1 MKKIITHINPDLDA
15 IASVWLLKRFLLAS
29 PSNRGEPG
37 WQEAEIDFCPAQN
50 TIDGQPVDS
59 NPNILHVDVGGGKLD
74 HHQTNEYL
82 SAAKLC
88 FDFIKESRK
97 GQELSPLDLQALE
110 KIVAFVTEVD
120 NAVDLSWPEFQTEKY
135 DFYLHNI
142 LSGLRGIGDDDS
154 SVMNYGLK
162 SLDTVFYNLKGRIRA
177 EEELKKGQE
186 FQTSW
191 GKAIGIETGNEFVIR
206 EGERKGYCLVIR
218 RDPDKGGIRIYASP
232 VSKVNLQK
240 AYETLKEKDKEGEW
254 FLHSSGKIL
263 LNESRTREMKPTKI
277 TLKEIMEVLKL
288 G

>member
-1 MKKIITHINPDLDA
+1 MKKIIAHVNPDLDA
-15 IASVWLLKRFLLAS
+15 VTSAWLLKRFL
-29 PSNRGEPG
+29 PG
-37 WQEAEIDFCPAQN
+37 WQEAEIDFCPAQSTFN
-50 TIDGQPVDS
+50 NEPVDF
-59 NPNILHVDVGGGKLD
+59 NPDILHVDVGGGKLD

-82 SAAKLC
+82 SATKLC
-88 FDFIKESRK
+88 FNFVKESRK

-142 LSGLRGIGDDDS
+142 LSGLRGIGDDDT
-154 SVMNYGLK
+154 SVVAYGLK
-162 SLDTVFYNLKGRIRA
+162 GLDTIFYNLKGRIRA
-177 EEELKKGQE
+177 EEDLKKGQE

-218 RDPDKGGIRIYASP
+218 RDPEKGGVRIYASP

-240 AYETLKEKDKEGEW
+240 TYDVIKDKDKEGEW

-263 LNESRTREMKPTKI
+263 LNESRTKGMKPTKLSLEEI
-277 TLKEIMEVLKL
+277 IEILKAN
-288 G
+288 

>member
-1 MKKIITHINPDLDA
+1 MKKIVAHVNPDLDA
-15 IASVWLLKRFLLAS
+15 VTSAWLLKRFL
-29 PSNRGEPG
+29 PN

-59 NPNILHVDVGGGKLD
+59 NPDILHVDVGGGKLD

-82 SAAKLC
+82 SATKLC
-88 FDFIKESRK
+88 FDFVKESRK
-97 GQELSPLDLQALE
+97 GQELSLLDLQALG

-154 SVMNYGLK
+154 SVMNYSLK
-162 SLDTVFYNLKGRIRA
+162 SLDTVFFNLKGRIRA

-206 EGERKGYCLVIR
+206 EGERKGYCLVVR

-232 VSKVNLQK
+232 ISKVNLQK
-240 AYETLKEKDKEGEW
+240 TYDLLKLKDKEGEW

-263 LNESRTREMKPTKI
+263 LNESRTKEMKPTKLSLEEI
-277 TLKEIMEVLKL
+277 IEILKSN
-288 G
+288 

>member
-1 MKKIITHINPDLDA
+1 MKKIVAHVNPDLDA
-15 IASVWLLKRFLLAS
+15 VTSAWLLKRFL
-29 PSNRGEPG
+29 PN

-59 NPNILHVDVGGGKLD
+59 NPDILHVDVGGGKLD

-82 SAAKLC
+82 SATKLC
-88 FDFIKESRK
+88 FDFVKESRK
-97 GQELSPLDLQALE
+97 GQELSLLDLQALE

-154 SVMNYGLK
+154 SVMNYSLK
-162 SLDTVFYNLKGRIRA
+162 SLDTVFFNLKGRIRA

-206 EGERKGYCLVIR
+206 EGERKGYCLVVR

-232 VSKVNLQK
+232 ISKVNLQK
-240 AYETLKEKDKEGEW
+240 TYDLLKLKDKEGEW

-263 LNESRTREMKPTKI
+263 LNESRTKEMKPTKLSLEEI
-277 TLKEIMEVLKL
+277 IEILKSN
-288 G
+288 